1 MGWISHASMVGICYK
16 YGMSVGILVLLQW
29 SPFSISNKHYTTQ
42 SAAVRVIQKDVWY
55 GNNIMG
61 GDYTQQYINSRG
73 IVIFFT
79 DDLAYEREW
88 R

>member
-42 SAAVRVIQKDVWY
+42 SAAVRVIQKDV
-55 GNNIMG
+55 
-61 GDYTQQYINSRG
+61 
-73 IVIFFT
+73 
-79 DDLAYEREW
+79 
-88 R
+88 